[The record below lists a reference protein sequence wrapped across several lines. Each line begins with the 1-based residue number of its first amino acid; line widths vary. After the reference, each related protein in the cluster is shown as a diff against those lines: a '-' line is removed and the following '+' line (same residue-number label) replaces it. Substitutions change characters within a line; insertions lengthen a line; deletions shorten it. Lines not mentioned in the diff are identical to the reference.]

1 LPLPVAQHSLL
12 VLALHRR
19 RFQGASNAL
28 VELRELLH
36 DADEGLLGF
45 DCISVVKPF
54 LGEAFRT
61 LTARWENAVA
71 IRYGLPPWAPGERTA
86 HKRFDRVAAAS
97 EAVHVAGWTQG
108 EVRNT
113 LRIPYNALPADPL
126 LDVYGGKAWEP
137 WAPGLAAER
146 FLAELERLMS
156 ARGTA
161 WA

>member
-1 LPLPVAQHSLL
+1 MVCH
-12 VLALHRR
+12 
-19 RFQGASNAL
+19 
-28 VELRELLH
+28 
-36 DADEGLLGF
+36 
-45 DCISVVKPF
+45 
-54 LGEAFRT
+54 
-61 LTARWENAVA
+61 
-71 IRYGLPPWAPGERTA
+71 PGRPGKRAA
-86 HKRFDRVAAAS
+86 HKRADRVAAAS

-126 LDVYGGKAWEP
+126 RDVYGGKAWEP

-161 WA
+161 LA